1 MYTIYRKRREN
12 LKNYNLQKKKRK
24 FKELQFLQA
33 WQGFYARQEVLKISE
48 HLVSQTNSAKRPL
61 TILQKS
67 TKKKVTVRLK
77 NEVEYKGKMDNVDS
91 YMNLIMTDAEE
102 LHDGKTIANYG
113 RVIVR
118 GNNVLFI
125 KLENEL

>member
-1 MYTIYRKRREN
+1 M
-12 LKNYNLQKKKRK
+12 
-24 FKELQFLQA
+24 
-33 WQGFYARQEVLKISE
+33 
-48 HLVSQTNSAKRPL
+48 
-61 TILQKS
+61 LQKS
-67 TKKKVTVRLK
+67 TKKAVIVRLK

-102 LHDGKTIANYG
+102 VHDNKVIANYG

-125 KLENEL
+125 KIENEF

>member
-1 MYTIYRKRREN
+1 MTP
-12 LKNYNLQKKKRK
+12 
-24 FKELQFLQA
+24 
-33 WQGFYARQEVLKISE
+33 
-48 HLVSQTNSAKRPL
+48 KRPL
-61 TILQKS
+61 TSLQKGVN
-67 TKKKVTVRLK
+67 KKEVVRLK
-77 NEVEYKGKMDNVDS
+77 SDIEYKGKMNNVDS

-102 LHDGKTIANYG
+102 VSNGKIVANYG

>member
-1 MYTIYRKRREN
+1 MLT
-12 LKNYNLQKKKRK
+12 
-24 FKELQFLQA
+24 
-33 WQGFYARQEVLKISE
+33 SE
-48 HLVSQTNSAKRPL
+48 KLVSQSSAKRPL
-61 TILQKS
+61 TTLQKS

-102 LHDGKTIANYG
+102 IRDDKVIANYG

-125 KLENEL
+125 RLENEL

>member
-1 MYTIYRKRREN
+1 MS
-12 LKNYNLQKKKRK
+12 Q
-24 FKELQFLQA
+24 
-33 WQGFYARQEVLKISE
+33 IS
-48 HLVSQTNSAKRPL
+48 SKRPL
-61 TILQKS
+61 TTLQKS
-67 TKKKVTVRLK
+67 TKKTVTVRLK

-102 LHDGKTIANYG
+102 LQQGKVLANYG

>member
-1 MYTIYRKRREN
+1 M
-12 LKNYNLQKKKRK
+12 
-24 FKELQFLQA
+24 
-33 WQGFYARQEVLKISE
+33 
-48 HLVSQTNSAKRPL
+48 
-61 TILQKS
+61 LQKS

-102 LHDGKTIANYG
+102 LQADKVIANYG

-125 KLENEL
+125 KIENEL

>member
-1 MYTIYRKRREN
+1 
-12 LKNYNLQKKKRK
+12 L
-24 FKELQFLQA
+24 
-33 WQGFYARQEVLKISE
+33 
-48 HLVSQTNSAKRPL
+48 SQPATPKRPL
-61 TILQKS
+61 TTLQKGIN
-67 TKKKVTVRLK
+67 KNVTVRLK
-77 NEVEYKGKMDNVDS
+77 SDIEYKGKMNNVDS

-102 LHDGKTIANYG
+102 VSNGKVVANYG

>member
-1 MYTIYRKRREN
+1 M
-12 LKNYNLQKKKRK
+12 
-24 FKELQFLQA
+24 
-33 WQGFYARQEVLKISE
+33 
-48 HLVSQTNSAKRPL
+48 SQTTAKRPL
-61 TILQKS
+61 TTLQKN

-102 LHDGKTIANYG
+102 LKEDKVIANYG

>member
-1 MYTIYRKRREN
+1 MT
-12 LKNYNLQKKKRK
+12 
-24 FKELQFLQA
+24 
-33 WQGFYARQEVLKISE
+33 SE
-48 HLVSQTNSAKRPL
+48 KLVSQTSAKRPL
-61 TILQKS
+61 TTLQKS
-67 TKKKVTVRLK
+67 TKKTVTVRLK

-102 LHDGKTIANYG
+102 LHENKVIANYG

-125 KLENEL
+125 RLENEL